1 MTVTVFCFAERTAA
15 MSREAAAEL
24 HRMTR
29 EKKPVTQNSTNA
41 ATPPSHRLVTP
52 SSDDVHAPLNLC
64 GSCDLSR
71 GQ

>member
-1 MTVTVFCFAERTAA
+1 MEQKVTLIVFGFAERTAA

-41 ATPPSHRLVTP
+41 ASWT
-52 SSDDVHAPLNLC
+52 
-64 GSCDLSR
+64 
-71 GQ
+71 